1 MQLDQTAVA
10 SAPVASAGAIKHSA
24 IRTLL
29 PYLWRYRGR
38 VALIVLLLCIA
49 KVANLG
55 IPLTFKH
62 IVDAFDPKL
71 ATLTVPLALLLAY
84 GALRLTSSLFG
95 ELRGILFS
103 VIATRAR
110 REAALGV
117 FQHLHKL
124 SLKFHLERQT
134 GGISRAIEKG
144 TGSIEDFLYYATIT
158 ILPTLLETFLALGWL
173 LWFYPP
179 KFAIVTIV
187 TLASYIAVTLKITDW
202 RTRYYRE
209 MNLQDQKAN
218 QIAIDSLLNYETV
231 KYFSNEAFE
240 SQRLDAELA
249 RYEVAARKSW
259 STLTLLN
266 TSQACIIAIGL
277 TVLMSMAAIEV
288 TAKNMTLGDLVLVNA
303 LLLQLFV
310 PLGFLGMMYRN
321 VKQSLT
327 NMEHMF
333 ELLDEPLAVKDADNA
348 PELRISAGKI
358 AFENVSFGYDP
369 RREVLKNISF
379 EVPPGKNVAIVG
391 PSGAGKST
399 LARLLFRFYDVSAGA
414 ILIDGQDLR
423 AVQQSSLRKA
433 IGIVPQD
440 TVLFNDTIYFNIA
453 YGRPEASEA
462 EVHSAAR
469 SAQIH
474 DFVVSLPDG
483 YQSQVGERGLKL
495 SGGEKQR
502 VAIARALLKAPPIML
517 LDEATSALDSHTE
530 RKIQVQLEEISKGR
544 STLTVAHRLSTVVNA
559 DQILVLIDGQIA
571 ERGTHAELV
580 AQNAHYAGMWA
591 LQQAQAQNE
600 ALSAELSVGQA
611 I

>member
-1 MQLDQTAVA
+1 MEINPILASVA
-10 SAPVASAGAIKHSA
+10 DPVKPAAIPKSA

-38 VALIVLLLCIA
+38 VTLILLLLCVA

-62 IVDAFDPKL
+62 IVDSFDPKL

-84 GALRLTSSLFG
+84 GSLRLAASLFG
-95 ELRGILFS
+95 ELRGILFA

-124 SLKFHLERQT
+124 SLKFHLDRQT

-144 TGSIEDFLYYATIT
+144 TGSIEDFLHYTTIT
-158 ILPTLLETFLALGWL
+158 IVPTLLEISLALGWL

-179 KFAIVTIV
+179 KFAIVTLI
-187 TLASYIAVTLKITDW
+187 TLATYIVITLKITDW

-209 MNLQDQKAN
+209 MNIQDQKAN
-218 QIAIDSLLNYETV
+218 QVAVDSLLNYETV

-240 SQRLDAELA
+240 SDRLDTELA

-259 STLTLLN
+259 TTLTLLN
-266 TSQACIIAIGL
+266 TSQTCTIAIGL
-277 TVLMSMAAIEV
+277 TALMSMAAMEV
-288 TAKNMTLGDLVLVNA
+288 SIKTMTVGDLVLVNA
-303 LLLQLFV
+303 LMLQLFV

-333 ELLDEPLAVKDADNA
+333 GLLDEPLAVKDSEAAQD
-348 PELRISAGKI
+348 LQVSAGKI
-358 AFENVSFGYDP
+358 EFVNVSFSYDP

-379 EVPPGKNVAIVG
+379 IVPPGKNVAIVG

-399 LARLLFRFYDVSAGA
+399 LARLLFRFYDVSAGS
-414 ILIDGQDLR
+414 ILIDGQDIR
-423 AVQQSSLRKA
+423 EVRQDSLRRA

-440 TVLFNDTIYFNIA
+440 TVLFNESIYFNIA
-453 YGRPEASEA
+453 YGKPSASEA
-462 EVHSAAR
+462 HIHEAAKA
-469 SAQIH
+469 AQIH
-474 DFVVSLPDG
+474 DFIVSLPDG

-502 VAIARALLKAPPIML
+502 VAIARALLKAPPILL

-530 RKIQVQLEEISKGR
+530 RAIQAQLDDIAKGR

-559 DQILVLIDGQIA
+559 DQILVLVDGEIA
-571 ERGTHAELV
+571 ERGTHAELI
-580 AQNAHYAGMWA
+580 AQNTRYAQMWA
-591 LQQAQAQNE
+591 LQQAQSQD
-600 ALSAELSVGQA
+600 AELTAGGLT
-611 I
+611 II